1 MKIVPVAALCL
12 AVSGFCATAQAVEV
26 EALDTWSVGVGSFAL
41 DLDADLRVD
50 GTSADGGEI
59 SLSNDLGLDLDS
71 GIGYFSVGWRPF
83 EHHQFDFSYYGDD
96 VSGSR
101 TIDREII
108 IEDETFN
115 IGAAVDSKLG
125 YDAYDLTYTWW
136 VHSVPNQAFG
146 INIGAVNYSLDLE
159 VRAEATD
166 GEQSVERR
174 VSSSADLPAPKIGV
188 SYRRAFGDGWR
199 FFGDVSAFTAKIGD
213 VDADVLDTNAGLEY
227 FPWEHVGARLQYS
240 VSRIRADAEKND
252 FNGKVDLNFSG
263 LQLQLVGR
271 F

>member
-1 MKIVPVAALCL
+1 MIGRIVRAGNRLVGIPVVSPGGRDALSDSHFQPIVRDNVMKIVPVAALCL

-115 IGAAVDSKLG
+115 IGATVDSKLG
-125 YDAYDLTYTWW
+125 YDAYDLTYTCLL
-136 VHSVPNQAFG
+136 
-146 INIGAVNYSLDLE
+146 Y
-159 VRAEATD
+159 T
-166 GEQSVERR
+166 
-174 VSSSADLPAPKIGV
+174 
-188 SYRRAFGDGWR
+188 
-199 FFGDVSAFTAKIGD
+199 
-213 VDADVLDTNAGLEY
+213 
-227 FPWEHVGARLQYS
+227 
-240 VSRIRADAEKND
+240 SRC
-252 FNGKVDLNFSG
+252 V
-263 LQLQLVGR
+263 
-271 F
+271 